1 TSANFFI
8 PGLMVVLC
16 QMMAVTLSAN
26 AIVREKEKGTLEQL
40 FMTPVKP
47 GELVLGKMVP
57 YLVMTFTEFCG
68 IALLMRVVFGVPIQG
83 RFMTVWLIALPFV
96 LSMLGLGLWISTKV
110 STRDAAMQAAIATIM
125 PCVFLSGYVFPLD
138 SVPRFFYWVAQV
150 IPTTWLIDASRGVIL
165 RGAGWRELWLHS
177 VVLWAMTLVVV
188 TITALR
194 FHKRVTGRGGG
205 TTDGGG
211 SLLLAR
217 GSRPAARGRT
227 MRKATKSKRDS
238 EMLAEYDFSSGVRG
252 KYTKRYAEGTN
263 V

>member
-1 TSANFFI
+1 RGQGSSVPMGTMTSQSSDSGLMVDVRPQVLFNPNLTSANFFI

-83 RFMTVWLIALPFV
+83 RFMTLLLIALPFV

-110 STRDAAMQAAIATIM
+110 S
-125 PCVFLSGYVFPLD
+125 
-138 SVPRFFYWVAQV
+138 
-150 IPTTWLIDASRGVIL
+150 
-165 RGAGWRELWLHS
+165 
-177 VVLWAMTLVVV
+177 
-188 TITALR
+188 
-194 FHKRVTGRGGG
+194 
-205 TTDGGG
+205 
-211 SLLLAR
+211 
-217 GSRPAARGRT
+217 
-227 MRKATKSKRDS
+227 
-238 EMLAEYDFSSGVRG
+238 
-252 KYTKRYAEGTN
+252 
-263 V
+263 